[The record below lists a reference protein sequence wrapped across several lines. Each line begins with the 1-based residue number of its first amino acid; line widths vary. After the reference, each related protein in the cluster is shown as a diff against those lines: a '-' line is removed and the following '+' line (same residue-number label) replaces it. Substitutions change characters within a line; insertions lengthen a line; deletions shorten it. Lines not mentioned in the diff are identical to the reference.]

1 MKKMKIVVDE
11 NIPQAR
17 EAFES
22 FGELILING
31 REITNKILRDADVL
45 LVRAVTKVDE
55 ELLRGTKVK
64 FAATA
69 TSGTDHVDINYL
81 KKNKITF
88 ADASGCNS
96 YSVAEF
102 VINAITS
109 IFSKNNYSFDGKTI
123 GVVGVGNI
131 GSNVV
136 HFADALGFDVL
147 MNDPPLQRKLS
158 SQNFVSL
165 DDILQCNV
173 ITLHTPLN
181 LYGRDKTFHLIDEEK
196 LNRIKSGT
204 MLINTSRG
212 EVVDSNALKRRLQT
226 KNDLITVIDVWETEP
241 AIDYDLLEKVDIGTA
256 HIAGYSLEGK
266 VKGTEIVYKKFCEF
280 LSAKIFEDVRVPLCR
295 TDGELSEATYTWK
308 PEYRSIAN
316 STITVG
322 QENNFERLLDEIIKQ
337 IYDIETD
344 DKLLREGIKLEKQNR
359 SKHFDELRKN
369 YCARRE
375 FNNYTIKLNF
385 THEETKRKLEALR
398 FKVI

>member
-1 MKKMKIVVDE
+1 MKIVVDE

-22 FGELILING
+22 FGELIFLNG
-31 REITNKILRDADVL
+31 REITNKVLRDADVL

-55 ELLRGTKVK
+55 ELLRRTKVK
-64 FAATA
+64 FVATV

-81 KKNKITF
+81 KKNKINF

-102 VINAITS
+102 VISAIAH
-109 IFSKNNYSFDGKTI
+109 IFSKNNFPFQGKTI
-123 GVVGVGNI
+123 GVIGVGNI
-131 GSNVV
+131 GSKVV
-136 HFADALGFDVL
+136 RFADALGFDVL
-147 MNDPPLQRKLS
+147 MNDPPLQRTLG

-165 DDILQCNV
+165 DDILQCNI

-196 LNRIKSGT
+196 LNRIKSGI

-212 EVVDSNALKRRLQT
+212 EVVDNLALKRRLQT
-226 KNDLITVIDVWETEP
+226 KNDLITILDVWEREP
-241 AIDYDLLEKVDIGTA
+241 AIDYKLLEKIDIGTA

-266 VKGTEIVYKKFCEF
+266 VKGTEMVYKKFCEF
-280 LSAKIFEDVRVPLCR
+280 LSTKTPGNKLSR
-295 TDGELSEATYTWK
+295 TVNEWEPKYS
-308 PEYRSIAN
+308 SIAD
-316 STITVG
+316 SIISIKE
-322 QENNFERLLDEIIKQ
+322 ENNFEKMLNEIIKQ
-337 IYDIETD
+337 IYDIKTD
-344 DKLLREGIKLEKQNR
+344 DKLLREGIKLEKQNQ

-375 FNNYTIKLNF
+375 FNNYTVKLNF
-385 THEETKRKLEALR
+385 TDEETKRKLKALR